1 MIVATTEKIA
11 GYTIKEHLGTVI
23 GNTIRARHVG
33 KDIQATFRTILGGE
47 IKEYTSMMAE
57 SREQALIRMKDRAT
71 ELGADAIV
79 GVRFQTSMIL
89 SGTAEII
96 FSNTGVNCLQ
106 GPHQGDQK
114 STTTSLLALS
124 SRTLFSKSFSLIS
137 IIFLLIYFKNRIFL

>member
-1 MIVATTEKIA
+1 MIIVTTDKVS

-33 KDIQATFRTILGGE
+33 KDIQATFRSVLGGE

-57 SREQALIRMKDRAT
+57 SREQALMRMKDRAV

-89 SGTAEII
+89 SGSAELLVYGTAVKFE
-96 FSNTGVNCLQ
+96 
-106 GPHQGDQK
+106 
-114 STTTSLLALS
+114 
-124 SRTLFSKSFSLIS
+124 
-137 IIFLLIYFKNRIFL
+137 